1 MIRSHRA
8 DVSNFPRNASCR
20 HCERRNVCAVTK
32 LGTVVNT
39 CVASL
44 GYTKPL
50 LSLLLTEIGNEVS
63 RIAPR
68 YASKSAQSC
77 DVNFL
82 LDSFEMI
89 LSFSLG
95 EEISTTVCVNLRSC
109 DFLKFSKGYDACAN

>member
-77 DVNFL
+77 DVNFFIRFFRDDIVFLTRGRNQYDSLCKFTELRL
-82 LDSFEMI
+82 L
-89 LSFSLG
+89 
-95 EEISTTVCVNLRSC
+95 EIFKRI
-109 DFLKFSKGYDACAN
+109 